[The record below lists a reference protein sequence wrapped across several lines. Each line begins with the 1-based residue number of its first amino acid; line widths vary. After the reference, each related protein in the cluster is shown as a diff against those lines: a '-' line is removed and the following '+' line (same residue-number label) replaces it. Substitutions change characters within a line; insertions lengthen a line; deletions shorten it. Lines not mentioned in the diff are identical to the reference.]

1 MIRLCVLLTV
11 LIFLFFSCNTNP
23 PTSPDVTP
31 TCNLTIKIRIDNSAN
46 FLSADKV
53 VVLESFTNVG
63 CYPCPITNRII
74 RQLENETYGS
84 SKLVVVKFPVNFP
97 APNDLF
103 YLAAKEICDF
113 RMDYYNVF
121 FAPTII
127 IDGMLKPV
135 ASDSLSIKAAI
146 DSRLAV
152 TPKFEVNINALLDG
166 DYTIDI
172 SIRILDSSGINM
184 SDLIINTAITETE
197 IEFQQPPGSNGETKF
212 YDVIRLLLPSNN
224 GISLR
229 QLADEGELLF
239 EFEDVL
245 ISDWNLE
252 KLSTVVYIQNTSTKE
267 IYQAGSTSNNY
278 YLPLFKIKKCC

>member
-1 MIRLCVLLTV
+1 VRNIKLIKHFVFFSV
-11 LIFLFFSCNTNP
+11 LIVLFISCNTNP
-23 PTSPDVTP
+23 PTSPVVTP
-31 TCNLTIKIRIDNSAN
+31 TGNVSLKIRIENSASILPTN
-46 FLSADKV
+46 KI

-74 RQLENETYGS
+74 RQLSKETYGK

-113 RMDYYNVF
+113 KMGYYNVF
-121 FAPTII
+121 YAPTII

-146 DSRLAV
+146 DSRLTV
-152 TPKFEVNINALLDG
+152 TPGFSVNVSSILEG
-166 DYTIDI
+166 DYSVDI
-172 SIRILDSSGINM
+172 AIKIIDSSGINM
-184 SDLIINTAITETE
+184 NDLTINTAITEAE

-212 YDVIRLLLPSNN
+212 YDVIRLMLPSNN
-224 GISLR
+224 GSPLR
-229 QLADEGELLF
+229 QLIDKGELLF

-245 ISDWNLE
+245 ISDWNPE
-252 KLSTVVYIQNTSTKE
+252 KLNTVVYLQNSITKE
-267 IYQAGSTSNNY
+267 VYQAGSS
-278 YLPLFKIKKCC
+278 FK

>member
-1 MIRLCVLLTV
+1 MFSILKHNTELMKL
-11 LIFLFFSCNTNP
+11 LIFFTALMILVGSCNTNP

-31 TCNLTIKIRIDNSAN
+31 TGNISLKLRIDNSAN

-63 CYPCPITNRII
+63 CYPCPIINRII

-121 FAPTII
+121 YAPTII

-146 DSRLAV
+146 DSRLTV
-152 TPKFEVNINALLDG
+152 TQRFSVSVSSSLEG
-166 DYTIDI
+166 DYSVDI
-172 SIRILDSSGINM
+172 AINIMDLSGINM
-184 SDLIINTAITETE
+184 NDLIINTAITEAD
-197 IEFQQPPGSNGETKF
+197 IEFQQSPGSNGETKF
-212 YDVIRLLLPSNN
+212 YDVIRLMLPSNN

-229 QLADEGELLF
+229 QLIDEGELLF

-245 ISDWNLE
+245 ITDWNLE
-252 KLSTVVYIQNTSTKE
+252 KLNTVVYIQNTSTKE
-267 IYQAGSTSNNY
+267 IYQAGSTSNN
-278 YLPLFKIKKCC
+278 